1 MSRPEPRRADLALS
15 PHDTERALA
24 GLRVAH
30 LGSVGADGEPY
41 VVPSL
46 FVWTGAALQFHGT
59 AAIGHFR
66 RNLMHRPV
74 VCFEACEAGTVYPYG
89 EFACDLTTSYVSV
102 IGVGPVR
109 IHEQPDAKA
118 AFFDR
123 FLPKYADP
131 SWDQPKGFYPRLD
144 QVVVYELVPERLT
157 GKHIVLPP
165 LDQQWPA
172 RNRTK
177 SPGARPSP
185 EA

>member
-15 PHDTERALA
+15 PRDTERALA
-24 GLRVAH
+24 NLRVVH
-30 LGSVGADGEPY
+30 LATVSDDGEPY

-46 FVWTGAALQFHGT
+46 FVWADGTLQFHGT

-74 VCFEACEAGTVYPYG
+74 VCFEACEAGAVYPYG

-102 IGVGPVR
+102 IGVGAVR
-109 IHEQPDAKA
+109 IEEQPDAKA

-123 FLPKYADP
+123 FLAKYADP
-131 SWDQPKGFYPRLD
+131 AWDQPKSFYPRLD
-144 QVVVYELVPERLT
+144 HVMVYALTPERLT
-157 GKHIVLPP
+157 GKHIALPP
-165 LDQQWPA
+165 LSEQWPA

-177 SPGARPSP
+177 SPGVQAPQS
-185 EA
+185 